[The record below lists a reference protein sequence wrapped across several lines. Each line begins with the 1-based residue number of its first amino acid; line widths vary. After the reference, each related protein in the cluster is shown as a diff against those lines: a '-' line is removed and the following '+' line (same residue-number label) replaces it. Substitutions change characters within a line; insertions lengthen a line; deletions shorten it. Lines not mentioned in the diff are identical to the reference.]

1 MNPSTL
7 VMVRANSVAG
17 VIAMKSES
25 VGSPSMRGIV
35 NSNSAAKVGRLLIA
49 ATKAIVRMAIFLDNI
64 CFSALKIIR
73 FWSVE

>member
-1 MNPSTL
+1 
-7 VMVRANSVAG
+7 
-17 VIAMKSES
+17 
-25 VGSPSMRGIV
+25 MRGIV